1 MYLTNKTVK
10 VYDIWKWNP
19 SNRLHLQ
26 TYKQILDT
34 LIASDT
40 RNATSKLF
48 CEESGAMRTE
58 EKYILRYIYIYM
70 YIYIYHCNPSC
81 RLFFPTHAHTVYTL
95 IANNTKH
102 VTSKLLMLIKRLHL
116 PDQNSTSFCIST
128 LTIVIVFMLLHCS
141 LLELIYNLP

>member
-1 MYLTNKTVK
+1 
-10 VYDIWKWNP
+10 
-19 SNRLHLQ
+19 
-26 TYKQILDT
+26 
-34 LIASDT
+34 
-40 RNATSKLF
+40 
-48 CEESGAMRTE
+48 MRTE

-70 YIYIYHCNPSC
+70 YTYIYISLQP
-81 RLFFPTHAHTVYTL
+81 F
-95 IANNTKH
+95 NTKH